1 MAVYSGGPVDPEE
14 LHAGQRKR
22 RERIVHAALRSL
34 NSGEYE
40 NIKVAEIAKASD
52 VALAT
57 LYRYFVSKEHL
68 FAVALLSWQ
77 DALRRNIKNARLA
90 GAAEQ
95 DAVRDLLHR
104 TVRAFELQ
112 PQFYRALV
120 ILESAPDAYTRQVLN
135 QFDRGYREI
144 YESATGQPIA
154 GEQASIYYTLIAV
167 VGTAQRDW
175 LAGRMTIEQV
185 YRQVDD
191 SIHLIYRNKP
201 ALAHES

>member
-1 MAVYSGGPVDPEE
+1 
-14 LHAGQRKR
+14 
-22 RERIVHAALRSL
+22 
-34 NSGEYE
+34 
-40 NIKVAEIAKASD
+40 
-52 VALAT
+52 

-77 DALRRNIKNARLA
+77 DALRKNIKNTRLA
-90 GAAEQ
+90 CAEE

-112 PQFYRALV
+112 PQFLRAAV
-120 ILESAPDAYTRQVLN
+120 ILESAPDAYTRQALN
-135 QFDRGYREI
+135 QFDRGFKEI
-144 YESATGQPIA
+144 FESATGQPLV
-154 GEQASIYYTLIAV
+154 GEQAAIYYTLIAV

-201 ALAHES
+201 TLAHES

>member
-1 MAVYSGGPVDPEE
+1 MAVYSGGPVDPEA

-77 DALRRNIKNARLA
+77 DALRKNIKNTRLA
-90 GAAEQ
+90 GAQE

-112 PQFYRALV
+112 PQFLRAVV
-120 ILESAPDAYTRQVLN
+120 ILESAPDAYTRQALN
-135 QFDRGYREI
+135 QFDRGFKEI
-144 YESATGQPIA
+144 FESATGQPLV
-154 GEQASIYYTLIAV
+154 GEQAAIYYTLIAV

-191 SIHLIYRNKP
+191 SIHLIYRSKP
-201 ALAHES
+201 TLAHES